1 MTPAEMMEG
10 MKQKNIALTQKN
22 DEYIELSEK
31 RAKFERVYNIALSK
45 ELIKQK
51 LDGQSVTLIE
61 KIAKGVTM
69 VADLKYALDVSEG
82 VLKACLGSIKALVTA
97 IDTYRSLLAWERAEY
112 DRTQGG
118 T

>member
-1 MTPAEMMEG
+1 MTPQEMMDG
-10 MKQKNIALTQKN
+10 MRRKNIALTQKN
-22 DEYIELSEK
+22 DEYAELSK
-31 RAKFERVYNIALSK
+31 SRAEAERQYNVALSQ
-45 ELIKQK
+45 ELLRQK

-69 VADLKYALDVSEG
+69 VADLKYALDVAEG
-82 VLKACLGSIKALVTA
+82 VLKACLGSIKALVTG